1 MGASMTNGKREA
13 EDQRTTAGTKRA
25 AGGARKAVL
34 GKSTASK
41 SGSGESRKTQ
51 NSETGNDKASMGGEA
66 HSVMGSR
73 TSLIVE
79 NLLGRTMRG
88 DGKSARM
95 LQGLANKESEAKEV
109 LKHGPLRSQALA
121 WAAEPPWQD
130 ELDAETAETGSG
142 SREAE

>member
-1 MGASMTNGKREA
+1 MTNGKKA
-13 EDQRTTAGTKRA
+13 VEDQSAEAGTKGA

-34 GKSTASK
+34 GKSAASK
-41 SGSGESRKTQ
+41 SGGGESKKTQ
-51 NSETGNDKASMGGEA
+51 NSGTGKDEASMGGEA

-79 NLLGRTMRG
+79 NLLERTMRG
-88 DGKSARM
+88 DGKSAQM

-130 ELDAETAETGSG
+130 ELDAETVETGGG
-142 SREAE
+142 SPEVE